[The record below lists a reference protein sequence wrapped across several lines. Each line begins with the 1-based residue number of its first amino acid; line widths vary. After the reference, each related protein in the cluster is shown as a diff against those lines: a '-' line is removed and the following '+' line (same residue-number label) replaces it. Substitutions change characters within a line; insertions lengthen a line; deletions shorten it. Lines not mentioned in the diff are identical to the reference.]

1 MPDWLRR
8 LARNPLGLA
17 GLALI
22 GLCLLLVVLGP
33 SLAPHDPERFNAGAR
48 LQGPSATFLFGT
60 DHFGRDTLSRMLHG
74 ARSTILFGVVA
85 TLIGT
90 VGGVLIGLAAGYA
103 GGWIDEIVMRL
114 SDAKMAIPNLL
125 FSLLILTALGVSP
138 LNAVLAVGIA
148 FMPSIARVARSV
160 TLGVRHRDYVGA
172 AIARGERG
180 WYIAFRE
187 MLPNVLAPVIVEATI
202 RVSFAVMLGATL
214 SFLGLGAQPPASDW
228 GLMIAEARNHM
239 FRNPWLVVWPGFG
252 ISLIAIGF
260 NLFGDGLRD
269 ALNPRLGG

>member
-8 LARNPLGLA
+8 LLRNPLGLA
-17 GLALI
+17 GLILI
-22 GLCLLLVVLGP
+22 AVCLFFAVLGP
-33 SLAPHDPERFNAGAR
+33 SLAPHDPERFNAASR
-48 LQGPSATFLFGT
+48 LQGPSAQFLFGT

-74 ARSTILFGVVA
+74 ARATVFFGIVA
-85 TLIGT
+85 TLIGA
-90 VGGVLIGLAAGYA
+90 VGGVLIGLLAGYA

-138 LNAVLAVGIA
+138 VNAVLAVGIA

-160 TLGVRHRDYVGA
+160 TLTVRHRDYVA
-172 AIARGERG
+172 AAVARGERG

-239 FRNPWLVVWPGFG
+239 FRNPWLVLWPGLG

-269 ALNPRLGG
+269 ALNPRLGA